1 MQRKSAKGQRK
12 KQKARIKKNP
22 DNIETAD
29 EKSSVVCFYL
39 FRKDSTGR
47 TGGVHQLLSSQKES
61 RHKILTPLLFSRSNQ
76 VE

>member
-47 TGGVHQLLSSQKES
+47 TGGGSSIAKQSKGV
-61 RHKILTPLLFSRSNQ
+61 KT
-76 VE
+76 

>member
-29 EKSSVVCFYL
+29 EKSSVVCFVCNKDNHL
-39 FRKDSTGR
+39 LCRWKRKSFSEERSD
-47 TGGVHQLLSSQKES
+47 
-61 RHKILTPLLFSRSNQ
+61 KIKTP
-76 VE
+76 

>member
-47 TGGVHQLLSSQKES
+47 TGGF
-61 RHKILTPLLFSRSNQ
+61 INC
-76 VE
+76 

>member
-29 EKSSVVCFYL
+29 EKSSVVCFL
-39 FRKDSTGR
+39 FATKTTTCYAGGKGKALARKEVT
-47 TGGVHQLLSSQKES
+47 K
-61 RHKILTPLLFSRSNQ
+61 
-76 VE
+76 